1 MPILRGKKAVFL
13 LLLGTGLLAPR
24 PLQAAR
30 ILQILLPET
39 GRPYLEIAIPE
50 NTVFILRHCHSIYDA
65 WVEERFRVDG
75 RGRLQLEAV
84 RSSSPAVLEYYGLET
99 ASADWIP
106 LSRSFDK
113 ISLLVS
119 KRGRTS
125 LLLDQESI
133 SLSDLLADG
142 TRIEMRTF
150 PAPQ

>member
-1 MPILRGKKAVFL
+1 MPIPWCKKAVFL

-24 PLQAAR
+24 PLLAAQ

-39 GRPYLEIAIPE
+39 GRPYLEISIPE
-50 NTVFILRHCHSIYDA
+50 NTVFILRHCNSIYDA
-65 WVEERFRVDG
+65 WVEERFQVDG
-75 RGRLQLEAV
+75 RGCLQLEAV

-106 LSRSFDK
+106 LTRSFDK

-119 KRGRTS
+119 KGGRTS

-133 SLSDLLADG
+133 SLSDHLADG
-142 TRIEMRTF
+142 TRIEMRAF
-150 PAPQ
+150 PPPE